1 MGVIGSSRM
10 VPASTGTGSGT
21 ITDITSTGGTV
32 TITNPTGPTTN
43 LEVTPGGSGTV
54 TSVSVVSAN
63 GLAGTVA
70 TATTTPAITLSTT
83 ITGILKGNGTAVS
96 AATAGTDYLTPSG
109 NGSNLT
115 GLTVSQV
122 SGAAPLASP
131 TFTGTPAAPT
141 ATAGTS
147 TTQIATTAFVA
158 TSFAP
163 LASPALTGTPTA
175 PTAAAGTSTTQLAT
189 TAFVQSALAA
199 VGGSQTL
206 TPSVSGSGTLSE
218 TTIAGIKFCVL
229 TLNAWDDAGQTLTF
243 TTAFTADVPGW
254 MATPGIPSSFVPTA
268 AKTTF
273 QLPTTSAAAITGVF
287 ILMGV

>member
-1 MGVIGSSRM
+1 M
-10 VPASTGTGSGT
+10 VPASTGDGSGT
-21 ITDITSTGGTV
+21 IEEITSTGGTV
-32 TITNPTGPTTN
+32 AITNPTGPTTN

-109 NGSNLT
+109 NGSSLT

-122 SGAAPLASP
+122 SGA
-131 TFTGTPAAPT
+131 
-141 ATAGTS
+141 
-147 TTQIATTAFVA
+147 
-158 TSFAP
+158 AP

-189 TAFVQSALAA
+189 TAFVQAALAA

-229 TLNAWDDAGQTLTF
+229 TLNAWDDAGQTLNF
-243 TTAFTADVPGW
+243 TTAYTADTPGW

-273 QLPTTSAAAITGVF
+273 QLPTTAAAAITGVF
-287 ILMGV
+287 IIMGV